1 MCKNLIIELLSQDG
15 YYTLNKKLVKLIGLE
30 NAFLLS
36 FFIDKYKF
44 FNDEFFYTKENIL
57 NETRLT
63 EYSLNSS
70 LRFLKDND
78 LITIIKKG
86 CPAKNYYNINFN
98 EIQNLLEDDTVA
110 QSKNNAS
117 SSIETTDTSD
127 TENNI
132 TSECE
137 FNTTSGFEFNT
148 TSNTEN
154 TTTYNSNNK
163 INNNKEIRTNNKEN
177 ILKENFSKN
186 KINKIQIK
194 NEIQTQNQIQTK
206 AKIKTQLLKNDPNFQ
221 YFLEIAN
228 RIKQLVETQKRIN
241 ITNMQV
247 ANWAME
253 ISKLYKTL
261 EAIRGNKE
269 AIDSMFLIINTL
281 NADIGYQDKYKPV
294 IESGKSFREKFI
306 KIEDYY
312 KRRQIQIKKQQEYD
326 NGEDI
331 LLWQQTT

>member
-331 LLWQQTT
+331 LL

>member
-15 YYTLNKKLVKLIGLE
+15 YYMLNKKLVKLIGLE

-331 LLWQQTT
+331 LL